1 MKFSKRLLIVF
12 TFFSLLATIELS
24 AQENTVAS
32 GGKAMGSGGT
42 VSYSVGQVVYT
53 TNAGTNGSLSQGVQ
67 QPYVVSTTIGLNET
81 SIQLELAVYPNP
93 TTNNLT
99 LTTDDSESLSY
110 QLFNI
115 QGAEISSKTLNSK
128 TSNISLEGHPPATYF
143 LKVIKNN
150 KVIKAFKIIKN

>member
-1 MKFSKRLLIVF
+1 MEISKTLLLTF
-12 TFFSLLATIELS
+12 TFFSLLATLELS

-32 GGKAMGSGGT
+32 GGKATGSGGT
-42 VSYSVGQVVYT
+42 VNYSVGQVVYT
-53 TNAGTNGSLSQGVQ
+53 TNTGTNGSVSQGVQ
-67 QPYVVSTTIGLNET
+67 QPYAVSTTVGINET
-81 SIQLELAVYPNP
+81 SIQLNAYPNP

-150 KVIKAFKIIKN
+150 EVITAFKIIKN

>member
-1 MKFSKRLLIVF
+1 MEISKTLLLAF
-12 TFFSLLATIELS
+12 TFFSLLATLELS
-24 AQENTVAS
+24 AQENRVAS
-32 GGKAMGSGGT
+32 GGEATGSGGT

-53 TNAGTNGSLSQGVQ
+53 TNTGTNGSLSQGVQ
-67 QPYVVSTTIGLNET
+67 QPYVVSTTIGTNET
-81 SIQLELAVYPNP
+81 SIQLNAYPNP

-99 LTTDDSESLSY
+99 LATDDSESLSY

-128 TSNISLEGHPPATYF
+128 TCSINLEGYPPATYF

-150 KVIKAFKIIKN
+150 EVIKAFKIIKN

>member
-1 MKFSKRLLIVF
+1 MEISKTLLLTF
-12 TFFSLLATIELS
+12 TFFSLLATLELS

-32 GGKAMGSGGT
+32 GGKATGSGGT
-42 VSYSVGQVVYT
+42 VNYSVGQVVYS
-53 TNAGTNGSLSQGVQ
+53 TNIGTNGSVSQGLQ
-67 QPYVVSTTIGLNET
+67 QPYAVSTTVGINET
-81 SIQLELAVYPNP
+81 SIQLNAYPNP

-150 KVIKAFKIIKN
+150 EVIKAFKIIKN

>member
-1 MKFSKRLLIVF
+1 MEISKTLLLTF
-12 TFFSLLATIELS
+12 TFFSLLATLELS

-32 GGKAMGSGGT
+32 GVKATGSGGT
-42 VSYSVGQVVYT
+42 VSYSLGQVVYS
-53 TNAGTNGSLSQGVQ
+53 TNIGTNGSVSQGVQ
-67 QPYVVSTTIGLNET
+67 QPYAVSTTVGINET
-81 SIQLELAVYPNP
+81 SIQLNAYPNP

-150 KVIKAFKIIKN
+150 EVIKAFKIIKN

>member
-1 MKFSKRLLIVF
+1 MEISKTLLLTF
-12 TFFSLLATIELS
+12 TFLSLLATLELS

-32 GGKAMGSGGT
+32 GGKATGSGGT
-42 VSYSVGQVVYT
+42 VSYSLGQVVYS
-53 TNAGTNGSLSQGVQ
+53 TNIGTNGSVSQGVQ
-67 QPYVVSTTIGLNET
+67 QPYAVSTTVGINET
-81 SIQLELAVYPNP
+81 SIQLNAFPNP

-150 KVIKAFKIIKN
+150 EVIKAFKIIKN

>member
-1 MKFSKRLLIVF
+1 MEISKTLLLTF
-12 TFFSLLATIELS
+12 TFFSLLATLELS

-32 GGKAMGSGGT
+32 GGKATGSGGT

-53 TNAGTNGSLSQGVQ
+53 TNTGTNGSLSQGVQ
-67 QPYVVSTTIGLNET
+67 QPYLVSTTVGINET
-81 SIQLELAVYPNP
+81 SIQLNAYPNP

-143 LKVIKNN
+143 LKVIKNS

>member
-1 MKFSKRLLIVF
+1 MKFSKRLLLAF
-12 TFFSLLATIELS
+12 TFFALLATLELS

-32 GGKAMGSGGT
+32 GGEAMGSGGT

-53 TNAGTNGSLSQGVQ
+53 TNTGTNGSVSQGLQ
-67 QPYVVSTTIGLNET
+67 QPYTISTTVGVNQT
-81 SIQLELAVYPNP
+81 SIQLNAYPNP

-99 LTTDDSESLSY
+99 LTTDDSESMRY

-128 TSNISLEGHPPATYF
+128 TCSISLEGHPPATYF

-150 KVIKAFKIIKN
+150 EVIKVFKIIKD

>member
-1 MKFSKRLLIVF
+1 MEISKRLLLAI
-12 TFFSLLATIELS
+12 TFFSFLATLELS
-24 AQENTVAS
+24 AQEYTVAS
-32 GGKAMGSGGT
+32 GGEATGSGGA
-42 VSYSVGQVVYT
+42 VSYSVGQVIYT
-53 TNAGTNGSLSQGVQ
+53 TNTGTNGSVSQGVQ
-67 QPYVVSTTIGLNET
+67 QPYVVSTTVGINET

-99 LTTDDSESLSY
+99 LKTDDSKSLSY

-150 KVIKAFKIIKN
+150 EVIKAFKIIKN

>member
-1 MKFSKRLLIVF
+1 MEISKTLLLTF
-12 TFFSLLATIELS
+12 TFFSLLATLELS

-32 GGKAMGSGGT
+32 GGQATGSGGT
-42 VSYSVGQVVYT
+42 VNYSVGQVVYS
-53 TNAGTNGSLSQGVQ
+53 TNIGTNGSVSQGVQ
-67 QPYVVSTTIGLNET
+67 QPYAVSATVGINET
-81 SIQLELAVYPNP
+81 SIQLNAYPNP

-150 KVIKAFKIIKN
+150 EVIKAFKIIKN

>member
-1 MKFSKRLLIVF
+1 MEISKKSLLAF
-12 TFFSLLATIELS
+12 TFFSLLATLELS

-32 GGKAMGSGGT
+32 GGEATGSGGT

-53 TNAGTNGSLSQGVQ
+53 ANNGTNGSVSQGVQ
-67 QPYVVSTTIGLNET
+67 QPYAISTTVGVNQT
-81 SIQLELAVYPNP
+81 SIQLNAYPNP

-99 LTTDDSESLSY
+99 LTTDDCESLSY

-150 KVIKAFKIIKN
+150 EVIKAFKIIKN

>member
-1 MKFSKRLLIVF
+1 MEISKTLLLTF
-12 TFFSLLATIELS
+12 TFFSLLATLELS

-32 GGKAMGSGGT
+32 GGKATGSGGT

-53 TNAGTNGSLSQGVQ
+53 TNTGTNGSVSQGVQ
-67 QPYVVSTTIGLNET
+67 QPYAVSTTVGINET
-81 SIQLELAVYPNP
+81 SIQLNAYPNP

-150 KVIKAFKIIKN
+150 EVIKAFKIIKN

>member
-1 MKFSKRLLIVF
+1 MEISKTLLLTF
-12 TFFSLLATIELS
+12 TFFSLLATLELS

-32 GGKAMGSGGT
+32 GGKATGSGGS
-42 VSYSVGQVVYT
+42 VSYSLGQVVYS
-53 TNAGTNGSLSQGVQ
+53 TNIGTNGSVSQGLQ
-67 QPYVVSTTIGLNET
+67 QPYAVSTTVGINET
-81 SIQLELAVYPNP
+81 SIQLNAYPNP

-150 KVIKAFKIIKN
+150 EVIKAFKIIKN

>member
-1 MKFSKRLLIVF
+1 MEISKRLLLAF
-12 TFFSLLATIELS
+12 TFFSLLATLELS

-32 GGKAMGSGGT
+32 GGKATGSGGT
-42 VSYSVGQVVYT
+42 VSYSLGQVVYS
-53 TNAGTNGSLSQGVQ
+53 TNIGTNGSVSQGVQ
-67 QPYVVSTTIGLNET
+67 QPYAVSTTVGINET
-81 SIQLELAVYPNP
+81 SIQLNAYPNP

-150 KVIKAFKIIKN
+150 EVIKAFKIIKN

>member
-1 MKFSKRLLIVF
+1 MEISKTLLLTF
-12 TFFSLLATIELS
+12 TFFSLLATLELS

-32 GGKAMGSGGT
+32 GGKATGSGGT
-42 VSYSVGQVVYT
+42 VSYSLGQVVYS
-53 TNAGTNGSLSQGVQ
+53 TNIGTNGSVSQGVQ
-67 QPYVVSTTIGLNET
+67 QPYAVSATVGINET
-81 SIQLELAVYPNP
+81 SIQLNAYPNP

-150 KVIKAFKIIKN
+150 EVIKAFKIIKN

>member
-1 MKFSKRLLIVF
+1 MEISKTLLLAF
-12 TFFSLLATIELS
+12 TSFSLLATLELS

-32 GGKAMGSGGT
+32 GGEATGSGGT
-42 VSYSVGQVVYT
+42 VSYSLGQVVYT
-53 TNAGTNGSLSQGVQ
+53 TNTGTNGSVSQGVQ
-67 QPYVVSTTIGLNET
+67 QPYAISTTVGVNQT
-81 SIQLELAVYPNP
+81 SIQLEAFPNP

-99 LTTDDSESLSY
+99 LTTDDSESVIY
-110 QLFNI
+110 QLFNN

-150 KVIKAFKIIKN
+150 EVIKTFKIIKN

>member
-1 MKFSKRLLIVF
+1 MEISKTLLLTF
-12 TFFSLLATIELS
+12 TFFSLLATLELS

-32 GGKAMGSGGT
+32 GGKATGSGGT
-42 VSYSVGQVVYT
+42 VNYSVGQVVYS
-53 TNAGTNGSLSQGVQ
+53 TNIGTNGSVSQGVQ
-67 QPYVVSTTIGLNET
+67 QPYAVSTTVGINET
-81 SIQLELAVYPNP
+81 SIQLNAYPNP

>member
-1 MKFSKRLLIVF
+1 MEISKRLLLAF
-12 TFFSLLATIELS
+12 TFFSLLPTLELS

-32 GGKAMGSGGT
+32 GGEATGSGGT

-53 TNAGTNGSLSQGVQ
+53 TNAGTNGSVSQGLQ
-67 QPYVVSTTIGLNET
+67 QPYVVYTTVGLHET
-81 SIQLELAVYPNP
+81 SIKLEVFPNP
-93 TTNNLT
+93 TVNNLT
-99 LTTDDSESLSY
+99 LTTDDSDSLSY

-128 TSNISLEGHPPATYF
+128 TCSISLEGHPPATYF

>member
-1 MKFSKRLLIVF
+1 MEISKTLLLTF
-12 TFFSLLATIELS
+12 TFFSLLATLELS

-32 GGKAMGSGGT
+32 GGKATGSGGT
-42 VSYSVGQVVYT
+42 VSYSLGQVVYS
-53 TNAGTNGSLSQGVQ
+53 TNIGTNGSVSQGVQ
-67 QPYVVSTTIGLNET
+67 QPYAVSTTVGINET
-81 SIQLELAVYPNP
+81 SIQLNAYPNP

-150 KVIKAFKIIKN
+150 EVIKAFKIIKN

>member
-1 MKFSKRLLIVF
+1 MEISKTLLLTF
-12 TFFSLLATIELS
+12 TFFSLLATLELS

-32 GGKAMGSGGT
+32 GGKATGSGGT
-42 VSYSVGQVVYT
+42 VSYSLGQVVYS
-53 TNAGTNGSLSQGVQ
+53 TNIGTNGSVSQGVQ
-67 QPYVVSTTIGLNET
+67 QPYAVSTTVGINET
-81 SIQLELAVYPNP
+81 SIQLNAFPNP

-115 QGAEISSKTLNSK
+115 QGAEISSKTLNGK

>member
-1 MKFSKRLLIVF
+1 MEISKTLLLTF
-12 TFFSLLATIELS
+12 TFFSLLATLELS

-32 GGKAMGSGGT
+32 GGKATGSGGT
-42 VSYSVGQVVYT
+42 VNYSVGQVVYS
-53 TNAGTNGSLSQGVQ
+53 TNIGTNGSVSQGVQ
-67 QPYVVSTTIGLNET
+67 QPYAVSTTVGINET
-81 SIQLELAVYPNP
+81 SIQLNAYPNP

-150 KVIKAFKIIKN
+150 EVIKAFKIIKN

>member
-1 MKFSKRLLIVF
+1 MEISKRLLLAII
-12 TFFSLLATIELS
+12 FFSLSATLELS

-32 GGKAMGSGGT
+32 GGKATGSGGT
-42 VSYSVGQVVYT
+42 VNYSVGQVVYKIKI
-53 TNAGTNGSLSQGVQ
+53 GTNGSLSQGVQ
-67 QPYVVSTTIGLNET
+67 QPYLASTKLGINET
-81 SIQLELAVYPNP
+81 SIQLNAYPNP

-128 TSNISLEGHPPATYF
+128 TSNINLEGHPPATYF

-150 KVIKAFKIIKN
+150 EVIKAFKIIKN

>member
-1 MKFSKRLLIVF
+1 MEISKTLLLTF
-12 TFFSLLATIELS
+12 TFFSLLATLELS

-32 GGKAMGSGGT
+32 GGQATGSGGT
-42 VSYSVGQVVYT
+42 VNYSVGQVVYT
-53 TNAGTNGSLSQGVQ
+53 TNTGTNGSVSQGVQ
-67 QPYVVSTTIGLNET
+67 QPYAVSTTVGINET
-81 SIQLELAVYPNP
+81 SIQLNAYPNP

-150 KVIKAFKIIKN
+150 EVIKAFKIIKN

>member
-1 MKFSKRLLIVF
+1 MEISKTLLLTF
-12 TFFSLLATIELS
+12 TFFSLLATLELS

-32 GGKAMGSGGT
+32 GGKTTGSGGT
-42 VSYSVGQVVYT
+42 VSYSLGQVVYS
-53 TNAGTNGSLSQGVQ
+53 TNIGTNGSVSQGLQ
-67 QPYVVSTTIGLNET
+67 QPYAVSTTVGINET
-81 SIQLELAVYPNP
+81 SIQLNAYPNP

-150 KVIKAFKIIKN
+150 EVIKAFKIIKN

>member
-1 MKFSKRLLIVF
+1 MEISKTLLLTF
-12 TFFSLLATIELS
+12 TFFSLLVTLELS

-32 GGKAMGSGGT
+32 GGKATGSGGT
-42 VSYSVGQVVYT
+42 VSYSLGQVVYS
-53 TNAGTNGSLSQGVQ
+53 TNIGTNGSVSQGVQ
-67 QPYVVSTTIGLNET
+67 QPYAVSTTVGINET
-81 SIQLELAVYPNP
+81 SIQLNAYPNP

-128 TSNISLEGHPPATYF
+128 TSNINLEGHPPATYF

-150 KVIKAFKIIKN
+150 EVIKAFKIIKN

>member
-1 MKFSKRLLIVF
+1 MEISKRLLLAF
-12 TFFSLLATIELS
+12 TFFSLLATLELS

-32 GGKAMGSGGT
+32 GGKATGSGGT
-42 VSYSVGQVVYT
+42 VNYSVGQVVYS
-53 TNAGTNGSLSQGVQ
+53 TNIGTNGSVSQGLQ
-67 QPYVVSTTIGLNET
+67 QPYAVSTTVGINET
-81 SIQLELAVYPNP
+81 SIQLNAYPNP

-150 KVIKAFKIIKN
+150 EVIKAFKIIKN

>member
-1 MKFSKRLLIVF
+1 VEISKRLLLAII
-12 TFFSLLATIELS
+12 FFSLSATLELS

-32 GGKAMGSGGT
+32 GGKATGSGGT
-42 VSYSVGQVVYT
+42 VNYSVGQVVYKIKI
-53 TNAGTNGSLSQGVQ
+53 GTNGSLSQGVQ
-67 QPYVVSTTIGLNET
+67 QPYLASTKLGINET
-81 SIQLELAVYPNP
+81 SIQLNAYPNP

-99 LTTDDSESLSY
+99 LITDDSESLSY

-128 TSNISLEGHPPATYF
+128 TFNISLEGHPPATYF

-150 KVIKAFKIIKN
+150 KVIKVFKIIKN

>member
-1 MKFSKRLLIVF
+1 MEISKRLLLAF
-12 TFFSLLATIELS
+12 TFFSLLATPELS

-32 GGKAMGSGGT
+32 GGKATGSGGT
-42 VSYSVGQVVYT
+42 VSYSLGQVVYS
-53 TNAGTNGSLSQGVQ
+53 TNIGTNGSVSQGVQ
-67 QPYVVSTTIGLNET
+67 QPYAVSTTVGINET
-81 SIQLELAVYPNP
+81 SIQLNAYPNP

-150 KVIKAFKIIKN
+150 EVIKAFKIIKN

>member
-1 MKFSKRLLIVF
+1 MEISKRLLLAF
-12 TFFSLLATIELS
+12 TFFALLATLELS

-32 GGKAMGSGGT
+32 GGEAMGSGGT

-53 TNAGTNGSLSQGVQ
+53 TNTGTNGSVSQGLQ
-67 QPYVVSTTIGLNET
+67 QPYAISTTVGVDQT
-81 SIQLELAVYPNP
+81 SIQLNAYPNP

-99 LTTDDSESLSY
+99 LTTDDSESMRY

-128 TSNISLEGHPPATYF
+128 TSRVSLEGHPPATYF

-150 KVIKAFKIIKN
+150 EVIKVFKIIKD

>member
-1 MKFSKRLLIVF
+1 MKISKTLLLAF
-12 TFFSLLATIELS
+12 TFFSLLATLELS

-32 GGKAMGSGGT
+32 GGEATGSGGA

-53 TNAGTNGSLSQGVQ
+53 TDTGTNGSVSQGLQ
-67 QPYVVSTTIGLNET
+67 QPYAISTTVGVNQT
-81 SIQLELAVYPNP
+81 SIQLNAYPNP

>member
-1 MKFSKRLLIVF
+1 MEISKRLLLAF
-12 TFFSLLATIELS
+12 TFFSLLATLELS

-32 GGKAMGSGGT
+32 GGKATGSGGT
-42 VSYSVGQVVYT
+42 VSYSLGQVVYS
-53 TNAGTNGSLSQGVQ
+53 TNIGTNGSVSQGVQ
-67 QPYVVSTTIGLNET
+67 QPYAVSTTVGINET
-81 SIQLELAVYPNP
+81 SIQLNAFPNP

-150 KVIKAFKIIKN
+150 EVIKAFKIIKN

>member
-1 MKFSKRLLIVF
+1 MEISKTLLLTF
-12 TFFSLLATIELS
+12 TFFSLLATLELS

-32 GGKAMGSGGT
+32 GGKATGSGGT
-42 VSYSVGQVVYT
+42 VSYSLGQVVYS
-53 TNAGTNGSLSQGVQ
+53 TNIGTNGSVSQGLQ
-67 QPYVVSTTIGLNET
+67 QPYAVSTTVGINET
-81 SIQLELAVYPNP
+81 SIQLNAYPNP

-150 KVIKAFKIIKN
+150 EVIKAFKIIKN

>member
-1 MKFSKRLLIVF
+1 MEISKTLLLTF
-12 TFFSLLATIELS
+12 TFFSLLATLELS

-32 GGKAMGSGGT
+32 GGQATGSGGT
-42 VSYSVGQVVYT
+42 VNYSVGQVVYS
-53 TNAGTNGSLSQGVQ
+53 TNIGTNGSVSQGVQ
-67 QPYVVSTTIGLNET
+67 QPYAVSTTVGINET
-81 SIQLELAVYPNP
+81 SIQLNAYPNP

-150 KVIKAFKIIKN
+150 EVIKAFKIIKN

>member
-1 MKFSKRLLIVF
+1 MEISKTLLLTF
-12 TFFSLLATIELS
+12 TFFSLLATLELS

-32 GGKAMGSGGT
+32 GGKATGSGGT
-42 VSYSVGQVVYT
+42 VSYSLGQVVYS
-53 TNAGTNGSLSQGVQ
+53 TNIGTNGSVSQGVQ
-67 QPYVVSTTIGLNET
+67 QPYAVSTTVGINET
-81 SIQLELAVYPNP
+81 SIQLNAYPNP

-128 TSNISLEGHPPATYF
+128 TSNISLEGHPRATYF

-150 KVIKAFKIIKN
+150 EVIKAFKIIKN

>member
-1 MKFSKRLLIVF
+1 MEISKTLLLTF
-12 TFFSLLATIELS
+12 TFFSLLATLELS

-32 GGKAMGSGGT
+32 GGKTTGSGGT
-42 VSYSVGQVVYT
+42 VSYSLGQVVYS
-53 TNAGTNGSLSQGVQ
+53 TNIGTNGSVSQGLQ
-67 QPYVVSTTIGLNET
+67 QPYAVSTTVGINET
-81 SIQLELAVYPNP
+81 SIQLNAYPNP

-99 LTTDDSESLSY
+99 LTTDDCESLSY

-128 TSNISLEGHPPATYF
+128 TCSISLEGHPRATYF

-150 KVIKAFKIIKN
+150 EVIKAFKIIKN